1 MGSNEKIENKRKRR
15 NENSNI
21 NALHDVICLCL
32 RARICTEYISLFID
46 QGFFFAIN
54 NMATTW
60 IPVLVATH
68 TFVLTPPISD
78 VPCADTRQ
86 ATSNIERKSK
96 ENKKETKN
104 NVSKL
109 FGILRFFSILFRFS
123 CGIRW
128 RCDVRPLRTTTLLV
142 IL

>member
-1 MGSNEKIENKRKRR
+1 MLYTMLFASV
-15 NENSNI
+15 S
-21 NALHDVICLCL
+21 A
-32 RARICTEYISLFID
+32 RASAPSIYHCSLIR
-46 QGFFFAIN
+46 GFFFAIN

-109 FGILRFFSILFRFS
+109 FGILRFFSILFRF
-123 CGIRW
+123 
-128 RCDVRPLRTTTLLV
+128 
-142 IL
+142 